1 MKFRIQVVCVTD
13 DGAEQT
19 HQVMEFERQA
29 SDRTRRDNSACK

>member
-19 HQVMEFERQA
+19 RQVMEFESQELRWKP
-29 SDRTRRDNSACK
+29 SG